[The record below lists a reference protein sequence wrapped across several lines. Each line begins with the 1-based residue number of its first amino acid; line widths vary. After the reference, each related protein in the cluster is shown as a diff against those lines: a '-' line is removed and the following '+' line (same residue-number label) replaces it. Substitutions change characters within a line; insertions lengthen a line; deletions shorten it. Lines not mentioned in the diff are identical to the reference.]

1 MHMNTETIFGI
12 PEDTARAA
20 RSVYNLH
27 TVYIQIGDNLNKIV
41 QGLDLTC
48 LGEHYNLSNASI
60 LRLSLA
66 TTFQFAESL
75 PDQLAF
81 EATLK
86 RMDWKYAL
94 YLPIQHP
101 GIPKIALCNFRQ
113 GIFDS
118 PRKQIELNKLLANL
132 EDYGL
137 FSISKVDGL
146 TANNTIAFV
155 CRLNRFYGLHQSMK
169 AMLSLLVS
177 RHPEWVA
184 KYISPYWYL
193 RYSTGNL
200 SQVFFASLRNIHE
213 EAIRLGQDI
222 HYLLTILKEGELTDL
237 NEKTELKH
245 VTQLFNEQFE
255 LVGDQLHWRTPD
267 CRNCSSEILGNLNS

>member
-1 MHMNTETIFGI
+1 MHLKTQTTFTI
-12 PEDTARAA
+12 PAETARAA
-20 RSVYNLH
+20 HSVYNIH
-27 TVYIQIGDNLNKIV
+27 TVYLQIGDNLKSIV
-41 QGLDLTC
+41 QGVDFSV
-48 LGEHYNLSNASI
+48 LGEPSRLNDDSA
-60 LRLSLA
+60 LRLALA
-66 TTFQFAESL
+66 TAFQFAESL

-101 GIPKIALCNFRQ
+101 GISKVSLCNFRQ
-113 GIFDS
+113 GIFHS
-118 PRKQIELNKLLANL
+118 PNCQVEFEKLLAGL
-132 EDYGL
+132 SKFGL
-137 FSISKVDGL
+137 FPISNDDEL
-146 TANNTIAFV
+146 TAQNTIAFV

-177 RHPEWVA
+177 RYPEWVA
-184 KYISPYWYL
+184 RYISPYWYL

-222 HYLLTILKEGELTDL
+222 HYLLTILREGELSDL
-237 NEKTELKH
+237 YENTELKH
-245 VTQLFNEQFE
+245 GTQLFAEQFE
-255 LVGDQLHWRTPD
+255 LVDDQLRWRSPD
-267 CRNCSSEILGNLNS
+267 CNNCSSEILGNLG